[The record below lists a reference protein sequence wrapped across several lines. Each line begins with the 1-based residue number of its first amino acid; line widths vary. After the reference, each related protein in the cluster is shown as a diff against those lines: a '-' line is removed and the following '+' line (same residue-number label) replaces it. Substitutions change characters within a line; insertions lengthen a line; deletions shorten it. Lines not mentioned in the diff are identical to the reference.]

1 MLSTFIFA
9 SPVQA
14 ATKMQSRQ
22 DNKQAFIAAA
32 PKKRRF
38 YAFLFFLAFSSAL
51 WLFVKLA
58 NTYTVAETIN
68 ISLTDPPVEYWIS
81 QNQSQHQVSVSITS
95 TGYNLLKF
103 YSAAYQKNTINLPVN
118 QLAYRKQNQELLYLT
133 TSSLKSYLSSV
144 LDLHEGELEL
154 NDGDLFF
161 SIEPLL
167 TKKVAI
173 QLNYDLQFSD
183 QFGLYGLATTLP
195 DSVLVY
201 APKTVLDTIRFIPT
215 QIITSEKL
223 RENFS
228 TTTQLVFDP
237 ALVHITE
244 HQVTAKFI
252 IEKFTEANIEV
263 KIIKPSKPRLR
274 LFPST
279 VKLTVA
285 VATKDFINITE
296 DQFSVTVDTTGLAER
311 KKFLSVRVLQRPDNM
326 KVTQIFPDQIEYIL
340 LK

>member
-1 MLSTFIFA
+1 
-9 SPVQA
+9 
-14 ATKMQSRQ
+14 MQSQQ

-32 PKKRRF
+32 PKKRRL

-58 NTYTVAETIN
+58 NTYTVAE
-68 ISLTDPPVEYWIS
+68 SLDIRLTEPPLEYWIS
-81 QNQSQHQVSVSITS
+81 KDQTLHQVNVSITS

-103 YSAAYQKNTINLPVN
+103 YSASYQKNTIELPIT
-118 QLAYRKQNQELLYLT
+118 QLAYRKQNQEILYLT
-133 TSSLKSYLSSV
+133 TSSLKSYLSAV
-144 LDLHEGELEL
+144 LDLHDGELVL

-161 SIEPLL
+161 AIEPLL
-167 TKKVAI
+167 TKNVAV
-173 QLNYDLQFSD
+173 QLNYDLQFWD
-183 QFGLYGLATTLP
+183 QFGMYGTPTTLP

-215 QIITSEKL
+215 QVVTSDKL
-223 RENFS
+223 RDNLS
-228 TTTQLVFDP
+228 TSTQLVFDP
-237 ALVHITE
+237 SLVHLTE
-244 HQVTAKFI
+244 NTVTAQFNV
-252 IEKFTEANIEV
+252 EKFTEATVEV
-263 KIIKPSKPRLR
+263 KIIKPSKPRLK

-285 VATKDFINITE
+285 VATKDFKKLTE
-296 DQFSVTVDTTGLAER
+296 DQFNVTVDTSGIAER
-311 KKFLSVRVLQRPDNM
+311 KKFLTIKVLQRPDNM